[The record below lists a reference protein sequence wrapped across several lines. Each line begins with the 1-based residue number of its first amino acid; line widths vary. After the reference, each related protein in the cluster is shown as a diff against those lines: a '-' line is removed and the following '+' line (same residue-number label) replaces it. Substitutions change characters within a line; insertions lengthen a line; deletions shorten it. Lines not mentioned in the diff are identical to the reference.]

1 MSSPLSASAQ
11 LKRRASSSG
20 DLEPV
25 PPPVHLGRLA
35 ALTGLYSLAEGLV
48 TYPYELVKTRQQAAP
63 AGHASRT
70 TPTIEYMLRVNRE
83 NGPRALYRGFGW
95 NVFGGIPSEAA
106 HYVAYHQTKVW
117 MLQTRTGARNP
128 SLVYVAA
135 GTLAEIV
142 SVGLWV
148 PFDVISQRLQLQGTQ
163 RAAAAAAAAAAAV
176 PAAAAES
183 SAAVPAAAAASAPM
197 PATGPTG
204 IQVARRIIETEGV
217 VGLWRGSGATMA
229 ALAPF
234 SAVWWWTHEQ
244 AKAAMVRRLGW
255 NAEGYAVLSASG
267 TLAAVAATVATNPL
281 DVLKTRIQC
290 RDEPAAIGTVLRGLL
305 NEAGWGG
312 LYSGILPRL
321 LSAVPRSVCT
331 VLVYERALLWCRRE
345 DG

>member
-1 MSSPLSASAQ
+1 MSSPLSASAT

-135 GTLAEIV
+135 GTLA
-142 SVGLWV
+142 
-148 PFDVISQRLQLQGTQ
+148 
-163 RAAAAAAAAAAAV
+163 
-176 PAAAAES
+176 S
-183 SAAVPAAAAASAPM
+183 S
-197 PATGPTG
+197 
-204 IQVARRIIETEGV
+204 
-217 VGLWRGSGATMA
+217 
-229 ALAPF
+229 
-234 SAVWWWTHEQ
+234 
-244 AKAAMVRRLGW
+244 
-255 NAEGYAVLSASG
+255 
-267 TLAAVAATVATNPL
+267 
-281 DVLKTRIQC
+281 
-290 RDEPAAIGTVLRGLL
+290 
-305 NEAGWGG
+305 
-312 LYSGILPRL
+312 
-321 LSAVPRSVCT
+321 
-331 VLVYERALLWCRRE
+331 
-345 DG
+345 